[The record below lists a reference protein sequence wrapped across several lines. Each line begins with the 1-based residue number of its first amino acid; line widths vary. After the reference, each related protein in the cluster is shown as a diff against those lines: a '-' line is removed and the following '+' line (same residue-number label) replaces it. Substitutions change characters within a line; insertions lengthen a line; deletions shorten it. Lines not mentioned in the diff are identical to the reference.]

1 MSILIFGIEN
11 SLMSFVIWLVTSV
24 YKIAAFAFKIFLI
37 LAGGEL
43 INADEYKLLLENT
56 YVIIGIVMLFVVA
69 FALLKGMVNPDEQKK
84 STSTIKKM
92 LVNLVTSS
100 IILVLLNPFFTF
112 MFDFQKSVIA
122 NENTIG
128 KFFGFGN
135 INSSSSDGAINQ
147 VEIGANMIVNS
158 IFTAFFD
165 VSEGYCNEQ
174 DKLTVEECRNLIM
187 DDGGYGWDGDLK
199 FSEAVK
205 KVNLDGD
212 FTNYA
217 DYAEAVNGG
226 NIEYSFL
233 LSVVA
238 GFILVYIAVS
248 YCFDMALR
256 LVKLVFYQLIAPIP
270 VLLRV
275 IPEGKLGDIFS
286 NWLKITFAC
295 YFEVYVR
302 IFILYFCIF
311 LCLKITDGPLFN
323 SNLVNSGFLTIAFT
337 KAFVFMGLMTFMRQ
351 APQLISKLFP
361 ALDTGNMKLGIREKL
376 AAGGG
381 FAAGAVLGGGVT
393 ALTRN
398 AINSGKNAKNK
409 WQATKGLTG
418 KDKAKAIGSALW
430 ATTGGVIGSSLAG
443 GISGA
448 ARSGKAGVGAKSW
461 KDMKS
466 SATSGAKAAVDAKDK
481 RASYKARH
489 GGKLIGLEKDAQGK
503 THLTG
508 SVWGHVSDVGY
519 DIGRWAGFGN
529 VDSLLAENKLID
541 EISSQRKAIDS
552 ESFDVIDGDLAKGKL
567 SVNYDS
573 TNANHLGV
581 THDMINLRRLKAELD
596 AAKTSGVVAD
606 IEKAEVAY
614 SKYRSDWADEIRNIS
629 LRGAT
634 EWNGLS
640 DGIQA
645 DLAGL
650 RMASDKYRETVS
662 RNINAPFMSELADRN
677 DILDKNKSIDVN
689 HSTMKA
695 IKDKM
700 KIEKTQN
707 ARKINEARQKEE
719 ERKGK

>member
-1 MSILIFGIEN
+1 MNILLFGIEDA
-11 SLMSFVIWLVTSV
+11 LMEFVIWLVSCI
-24 YKIAAFAFKIFLI
+24 YEIAALAFKIFLI
-37 LAGGEL
+37 LASGEL
-43 INADEYKLLLENT
+43 INSSDYEVLLNNC
-56 YVIIGIVMLFVVA
+56 YVILGVVMLFVIA
-69 FALLKGMVNPDEQKK
+69 FALLKGMINSDEQKK
-84 STSTIKKM
+84 SATTIRKM
-92 LVNLVTSS
+92 LVNLITSS
-100 IILVLLNPFFTF
+100 IILALLTPFFTF
-112 MFDFQKSVIA
+112 LFDFQDAVIM
-122 NENTIG
+122 NTNTIG
-128 KFFGFGN
+128 KFFGFGSF
-135 INSSSSDGAINQ
+135 SSSGATNPKEQ
-147 VEIGANMIVNS
+147 VKIGANMIVNGV
-158 IFTAFFD
+158 FTAFFD
-165 VSEGYCNEQ
+165 ANMDREDCDGKTLQECRKLVTTDIGVIYDSGDTLDEAMNNAIINGDFSVYSEYGEAVVEGYV
-174 DKLTVEECRNLIM
+174 D
-187 DDGGYGWDGDLK
+187 
-199 FSEAVK
+199 
-205 KVNLDGD
+205 
-212 FTNYA
+212 
-217 DYAEAVNGG
+217 
-226 NIEYSFL
+226 YSFL
-233 LSVVA
+233 LS
-238 GFILVYIAVS
+238 LVGGCFLIYIAVS

-270 VLLRV
+270 VMLRI
-275 IPEGKLGDIFS
+275 IPEGKLSDVFN

-302 IFILYFCIF
+302 IFFMYFCIF
-311 LCLKITDGPLFN
+311 LCVKINDGPLFN
-323 SNLVNSGFLTIAFT
+323 SEVLDGSFVTYSLT
-337 KAFVFMGLMTFMRQ
+337 KAFVFLGLMTFMRQ

-361 ALDTGNMKLGIREKL
+361 SLDTGNMKLGIREKL

-381 FAAGAVLGGGVT
+381 FAAGAILGGGVT

-418 KDKAKAIGSALW
+418 KDKAKAIGGALW

-448 ARSGKAGVGAKSW
+448 ARSGKAGFGAKNW
-461 KDMKS
+461 KDMKN

-489 GGKLIGLEKDAQGK
+489 GGKLIGLEKDAHGK

-596 AAKTSGVVAD
+596 AARTSGVVSD

-629 LRGAT
+629 LRGTT